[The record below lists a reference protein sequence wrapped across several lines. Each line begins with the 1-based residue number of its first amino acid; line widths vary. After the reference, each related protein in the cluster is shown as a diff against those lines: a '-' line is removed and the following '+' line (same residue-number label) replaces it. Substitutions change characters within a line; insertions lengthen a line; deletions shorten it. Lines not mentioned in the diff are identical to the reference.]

1 MNKQTTEYPIA
12 LGDIVVT
19 ADDETVGTVLR
30 IEGSNLLV
38 EKGFVFPEDFYVPMS
53 AITDYGADDAK
64 IHINM
69 TKDEVMNSGWNKSRP
84 CHRNMI

>member
-19 ADDETVGTVLR
+19 SDDETVGTVLR

-84 CHRNMI
+84 VIAT

>member
-69 TKDEVMNSGWNKSRP
+69 TKDEVMNSGWDKSRP
-84 CHRNMI
+84 VIAT

>member
-84 CHRNMI
+84 VIAT

>member
-1 MNKQTTEYPIA
+1 MNRPTTEYPIA

-19 ADDETVGTVLR
+19 SDDETLGTVLR

-53 AITDYGADDAK
+53 AISDYGAEDAK
-64 IHINM
+64 VHINM
-69 TKDEVMNSGWNKSRP
+69 TKDEVMNSGWDKSRP
-84 CHRNMI
+84 VIAT